1 MLRRIAPAAMAAAA
15 RRACGSR
22 RGKKTGSWIA
32 CGTVVTLCAAFG
44 NAQASSAVEGEVLHE
59 LPIDKLKWKRK
70 VDGANRKPVVLVAC
84 GSFNPPTLMHLRMF
98 EVARDA
104 LAKRGWDVVGGYV
117 SPVNDSYEKKTLIPS
132 KHRIDMCKLAVENS
146 DMIMVDEWEAKQPA
160 YVTTIRV
167 LERVDE
173 ALNKGK
179 AAQEPKTRV
188 LFLCGADVIDTM
200 AIPGVW
206 ADRDIEKIFSK
217 EHGLVCITREEANIP
232 ELLEATPLLK
242 RVGKDIIV
250 VDEPVPNQISSSR
263 LRAEVAHGHSIKYLT
278 PDSVI
283 QYIERQKLYKREVD
297 RA

>member
-1 MLRRIAPAAMAAAA
+1 MAAAA
-15 RRACGSR
+15 KRACGSR
-22 RGKKTGSWIA
+22 RGKKMGPWIA
-32 CGTVVTLCAAFG
+32 CGTVATLCAAWG
-44 NAQASSAVEGEVLHE
+44 DAQASGATETEVSHE
-59 LPIDKLKWKRK
+59 LPIDKLRWKRK
-70 VDGANRKPVVLVAC
+70 IDGATRQPVVLVAC

-132 KHRIDMCKLAVENS
+132 KYRIEMCKLAAETS

-167 LERVDE
+167 LRRVDE
-173 ALNKGK
+173 ALNRGKGER
-179 AAQEPKTRV
+179 EPKTRV

-206 ADRDIEKIFSK
+206 ADQDIAKIFSK
-217 EHGLVCITREEANIP
+217 EHGLVCITREEADIP
-232 ELLEATPLLK
+232 KMLEATPLLK

-250 VDEPVPNQISSSR
+250 VDEPVPNQVSSSR
-263 LRAEVAHGHSIKYLT
+263 LRGEVAQGHSVKYLT

-283 QYIERQKLYKREVD
+283 QYIGRQGLYQRDVD